1 MNNATATA
9 DEIVRRYFELDADRD
24 VDAILAL
31 FSEDATVVDEG
42 KQRHGTLEIRAWQTG
57 DASRYTYATDVLET
71 VALAPNRRVV
81 TGRLTGNFPGGVAE
95 LKWDFTVAGDRIARL
110 VIAP

>member
-1 MNNATATA
+1 MTNATAIP
-9 DEIVRRYFELDADRD
+9 DDIVRRYFELDADRD

-31 FSEDATVVDEG
+31 FSDDATVIDEG

-57 DASRYTYATDVLET
+57 DASRYTYTTEILQA
-71 VALAPNRRVV
+71 VALAPDRRVV
-81 TGRLTGNFPGGVAE
+81 IGRLTGNFPGGVAE
-95 LKWDFTVAGDRIARL
+95 LKWDFTVAGKRIARL